1 MLRTFIL
8 GAAAAAAIGLTAA
21 APAQA
26 RMADPALGVTAPNNV
41 EQAQYYR
48 RHHSWRRHYGWR
60 RGYAWHPRRCWTE
73 RIRTWNGHVRFVRR
87 CR

>member
-1 MLRTFIL
+1 MLRTLIL
-8 GAAAAAAIGLTAA
+8 GAAAAAAIGLAAA

-26 RMADPALGVTAPNNV
+26 RMADPALGATAPNNV

-48 RHHSWRRHYGWR
+48 RHHSWRRHHWR
-60 RGYAWHPRRCWTE
+60 RSYAWYPRRCWTE
-73 RIRTWNGHVRFVRR
+73 RIRTWDGYIRYVRR